1 MKYLIVD
8 DDGVCREVVKTAL
21 SPFGHCDLAFNGLE
35 AIGAFR
41 MALDSGEPYDLVC
54 LDIMMP
60 GSDGH
65 AVLDSIRQ
73 IEKQRGIFGSDAVK
87 VIMTTGVR
95 DPKQCLQAFREGCES
110 FVAKPVMEQQL
121 LGQVQTLLGELHEQS
136 SEEASSH
143 PKKKRRRQ
151 ARRKDNASPSRYLI
165 VDDDRLCREMLKAIL
180 SRFGDCDFAESGLAA
195 VDAVRKAIESGQP
208 YSGICLDIM
217 MPGMDGHETLTA
229 IRQLEMEYG
238 IQGCD
243 GTNVIMITA
252 LSDSKQ
258 CIRSFREGC
267 ESFVRKPIRKDELL
281 LRMNQLGLIETDR
294 PVPSEV

>member
-1 MKYLIVD
+1 VKYLIVD
-8 DDGVCREVVKTAL
+8 DDRVCREVVKAAL
-21 SPFGHCDLAFNGLE
+21 APYGHCDLAFNGQE

-41 MALDSGEPYDLVC
+41 MALDRGEPYDLVC

-65 AVLDSIRQ
+65 VVLDSIRQ
-73 IEKQRGIFGSDAVK
+73 LEKQRGIFGSDAVK

-95 DPKQCLQAFREGCES
+95 DPKECLQAFREGCES

-121 LGQVQTLLGELHEQS
+121 LEQVQTLLGELSQES
-136 SEEASSH
+136 SEGTSTH
-143 PKKKRRRQ
+143 PDGSPCRKAESRQ
-151 ARRKDNASPSRYLI
+151 CRYLI
-165 VDDDRLCREMLKAIL
+165 VDDDRLCREMLKGLL
-180 SRFGDCDFAESGLAA
+180 SHFGDCDFAASGREA
-195 VDAVRKAIESGQP
+195 VEAVHQAIENGRP
-208 YSGICLDIM
+208 YDGICLDIM

-229 IRQLEMEYG
+229 IRRLEMEHG

-258 CIRSFREGC
+258 CIRAFREGC

-281 LRMNQLGLIETDR
+281 LRMSQLGLIEAEASQPTH
-294 PVPSEV
+294 